1 MKTTHAAKE
10 IKKLQGLTDLMLSFN
25 IEKYNVFKEM
35 SEKFGWDNVYVN
47 DVRYDLIRMTI
58 LDCYIKK
65 GFFTISDLSGI
76 TDINVRSIERLLSKS
91 IQVGYFEKRSG
102 KDKRV
107 VEYLPTE
114 KSLVLMQ
121 AYLKLFKKGAEVFNV
136 DTKSAA
142 SLFSLTPEEL
152 KDFLDWSQTKL

>member
-1 MKTTHAAKE
+1 MKTAHAVKE

-35 SEKFGWDNVYVN
+35 SEKLGWDNIYVN

-76 TDINVRSIERLLSKS
+76 IDKHLLITLRASSYLFLSIKFLINV
-91 IQVGYFEKRSG
+91 
-102 KDKRV
+102 
-107 VEYLPTE
+107 
-114 KSLVLMQ
+114 
-121 AYLKLFKKGAEVFNV
+121 LKV
-136 DTKSAA
+136 D
-142 SLFSLTPEEL
+142 L
-152 KDFLDWSQTKL
+152 